1 MTLVNVPL
9 WLPHHLFG
17 WPRPFPRVRALFPA
31 SRLDCASR
39 KMGRGRR
46 QAAISAGAHS
56 HSGSGKI
63 CACRGREKNSNST
76 SSPVSQFRPFICHP
90 HLMIRQAHLIAP
102 AHLAEPPRMP
112 RCPLLPS
119 LNGNESSTQQA
130 LSLVRRSLPLPVVGF
145 LFSSALSPLP
155 SAHAELSSG
164 RSLLHQDGGQ
174 WARGQRL
181 STPAPSCAR
190 SQEQRANREQQSHQ
204 QSHQRRDTSE
214 QRVLP
219 FKMASSQYLV
229 G

>member
-1 MTLVNVPL
+1 MASS
-9 WLPHHLFG
+9 LPSGSSSVSCLEARLCVEKDG
-17 WPRPFPRVRALFPA
+17 ERKEA
-31 SRLDCASR
+31 SRNLGRSTLAQR
-39 KMGRGRR
+39 KWENLCLPR
-46 QAAISAGAHS
+46 
-56 HSGSGKI
+56 K
-63 CACRGREKNSNST
+63 REKFKLDVESRFPVPTLHRPPSSHDPT
-76 SSPVSQFRPFICHP
+76 SSPHRTHPSTLQSRPGCQDVHFC
-90 HLMIRQAHLIAP
+90 
-102 AHLAEPPRMP
+102 
-112 RCPLLPS
+112 PS

-145 LFSSALSPLP
+145 LFSSALSSLP

-204 QSHQRRDTSE
+204 QSHQRGDTSE